1 MGGLGAGPGLIGG
14 EVVLRGGATGL
25 DLATILPALSLRTNP
40 VGGSFGGSAVFPSS
54 AGGRGSVPLRGG
66 GAGRGD
72 VWLLVAAVA
81 ATVGAVAATVG
92 AAAGVVAAAGVAARR
107 GDVWVVG
114 AVEGVGVAAGR
125 GEV

>member
-72 VWLLVAAVA
+72 VWLLVADVA
-81 ATVGAVAATVG
+81 AAVG
-92 AAAGVVAAAGVAARR
+92 AAAGVVAAAGVAAGR
-107 GDVWVVG
+107 GDVCVVG

-125 GEV
+125 GDV